1 MRLRKVKP
9 SEIMVPEVR
18 VTARFDDDT
27 LIQFKKSIA
36 DAGQVAPIIC
46 SLIDGQFVLV
56 DGLHRLNEALAN
68 KRESIDVAV
77 IEGDMVDVLCKNIY
91 LDHLRGKTPV
101 SEMVNVIETLWKE
114 YQLDSEKIAE
124 KTGMSRDYIEKLQS
138 ISQLTPLIRAALDDE
153 KVKVGHAYA
162 LTKLKDPIKQE
173 MVFHQL
179 MLYHWTVKEL
189 EQYIE
194 DVLKIVE
201 EQAASSSQQAERPP
215 AKIKCAFCGG
225 EFSPFEIAN
234 PNTCRACSGI
244 MFASMVQAQREV
256 AEDKSSTEDSAKV
269 PKE

>member
-124 KTGMSRDYIEKLQS
+124 KTGMSRDYIEKLLL
-138 ISQLTPLIRAALDDE
+138 ISQLTPLVRAALDE
-153 KVKVGHAYA
+153 ERIKIGHAFA
-162 LTKLKDPIKQE
+162 LTKIKDPAKQE
-173 MVFHQL
+173 AAFWIISQNNMGVGEATKWVND
-179 MLYHWTVKEL
+179 M
-189 EQYIE
+189 
-194 DVLKIVE
+194 LKIVE
-201 EQAASSSQQAERPP
+201 EQAASPSQPTERPP
-215 AKIKCAFCGG
+215 AKIRCAYCGG
-225 EFSPFEIAN
+225 EFGPFEIGN
-234 PNTCRACSGI
+234 PNTCRMCGFTMHQALAQARIESGK
-244 MFASMVQAQREV
+244 
-256 AEDKSSTEDSAKV
+256 DKSSTEDSAKV